1 MHGASMQG
9 QIEAGGDM
17 NRHRDGFQ
25 RVGYRE
31 VTTCINESGTRVQ
44 TWRSKRR
51 GNRNQRK
58 VVSEL
63 LLLKPGG
70 MCYRHNLA
78 KPEGGPRT
86 RWA

>member
-1 MHGASMQG
+1 MRRPWRKEGR
-9 QIEAGGDM
+9 GDDAVAISWRKERDARCIDARS

-51 GNRNQRK
+51 GNRN
-58 VVSEL
+58 
-63 LLLKPGG
+63 
-70 MCYRHNLA
+70 
-78 KPEGGPRT
+78 
-86 RWA
+86 